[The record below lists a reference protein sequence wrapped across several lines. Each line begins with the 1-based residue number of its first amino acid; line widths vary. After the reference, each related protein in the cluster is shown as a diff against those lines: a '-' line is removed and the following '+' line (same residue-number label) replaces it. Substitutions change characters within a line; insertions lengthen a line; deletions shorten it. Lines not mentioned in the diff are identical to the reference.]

1 MACKTRLRVG
11 KTMGSAHT
19 EKGKKREGEESWA
32 QGRPWTGSGKGGE
45 GGGKEAHFRVL
56 FSWILNKR
64 HFVPQFK
71 FGF

>member
-45 GGGKEAHFRVL
+45 GGGGRRPTL
-56 FSWILNKR
+56 
-64 HFVPQFK
+64 
-71 FGF
+71 GFCFPGF